1 MNRISLFAFTM
12 MDVRWIALRTFVERG
27 EVVGEETEYIPL
39 H

>member
-12 MDVRWIALRTFVERG
+12 LDVRWIALRTVAERG
-27 EVVGEETEYIPL
+27 EVTGEEMGYIPL

>member
-12 MDVRWIALRTFVERG
+12 LDVGWIALRTVAERD
-27 EVVGEETEYIPL
+27 EVVEEETGYIPL